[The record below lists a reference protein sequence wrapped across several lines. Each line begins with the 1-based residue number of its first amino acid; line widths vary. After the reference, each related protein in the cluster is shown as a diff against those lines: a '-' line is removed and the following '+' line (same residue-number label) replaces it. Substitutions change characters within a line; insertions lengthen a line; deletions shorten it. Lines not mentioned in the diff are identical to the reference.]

1 MESKRKYWSDI
12 LIALDAIDHHLAS
25 IHTYEQYAESITVKD
40 AVERRL
46 ITIGEAVNK
55 LMQLDPEDVIEHGDR
70 MMPSYGRSSKIIC
83 FHSVNWRKRA
93 PSFPPLFR
101 PARLP
106 GRKPCR
112 G

>member
-70 MMPSYGRSSKIIC
+70 I
-83 FHSVNWRKRA
+83 RA
-93 PSFPPLFR
+93 FRNRLVHAYDGTDDALVWAVIQNHLPPLR
-101 PARLP
+101 QLAETRT
-106 GRKPCR
+106 
-112 G
+112 